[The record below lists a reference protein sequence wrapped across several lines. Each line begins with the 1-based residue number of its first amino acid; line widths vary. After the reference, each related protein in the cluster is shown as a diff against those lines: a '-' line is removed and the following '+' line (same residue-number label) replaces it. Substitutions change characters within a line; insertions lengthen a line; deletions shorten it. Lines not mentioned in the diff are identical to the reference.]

1 MGHEDHITAKR
12 ERDFQNKLLEA
23 LQALRPPK
31 RTILGRILKVANS
44 SLFLVLVGLIVSF
57 LVFYRQTYVQCVSNS
72 RKLFADYIGMKMEL
86 LHRENEILE
95 VVIKANSIADL
106 RERIDQKKSFDSRYK
121 DNTITDL
128 RTQYAQA
135 SEFIDESGIDAS
147 AETTL
152 RSLELYQKYN
162 QIFIAGIVPSTLTD
176 SDLAPLKLLAVS
188 AGEVEMINF
197 ITDIRSTADI
207 QCIWPN
213 VLLIMWGE
221 TPVTIQ
227 RYDVGS
233 FSGKELLSIQ
243 ISKGRNLLTPRVA
256 PAPFPQT
263 NFQPPA
269 SVTLP
274 PAK

>member
-31 RTILGRILKVANS
+31 RTILGRIVKVANS
-44 SLFLVLVGLIVSF
+44 SLFLVIVGLIISF

-72 RKLFADYIGMKMEL
+72 RKLFADYIGLKMEL
-86 LHRENEILE
+86 LRRENEILE
-95 VVIKANSIADL
+95 AVLKGNSIADL
-106 RERIDQKKSFDSRYK
+106 RDRIDPKKSFDSRYK
-121 DNTITDL
+121 DNTITDV
-128 RTQYAQA
+128 RIQFAQA
-135 SEFIDESGIDAS
+135 SEFIDESGIDKS
-147 AETTL
+147 AESGL
-152 RSLELYQKYN
+152 QEIQLYQKYN
-162 QIFIAGIVPSTLTD
+162 QIFTAGVVASTLTD

-197 ITDIRSTADI
+197 MTDIRSEAEI
-207 QCIWPN
+207 QCIPQN
-213 VLLIMWGE
+213 VLLLMWGE

-233 FSGKELLSIQ
+233 FTGKELHRIQ
-243 ISKGRNLLTPRVA
+243 TLKGQNLLTPRVA
-256 PAPFPQT
+256 PPPFPQT
-263 NFQPPA
+263 NFKPPA
-269 SVTLP
+269 SATPP